1 MKLIFFLLVWSALV
15 FAEDSEGPPVPK
27 DFELSKDK
35 ISEKYLAG
43 AFLIYDCE
51 EKHWVCVLK
60 EDSDVCKENREKSIE
75 KGERNLPCAPI
86 GEFPTKKSCFQR
98 QLYLSGQAHGFRFC
112 LLDQYKKEELE

>member
-1 MKLIFFLLVWSALV
+1 MKAIFFLLLLSALAL
-15 FAEDSEGPPVPK
+15 AEEGDPSIPK
-27 DFELSKDK
+27 DFEMSKDK

-60 EDSDVCKENREKSIE
+60 EDSDICKERREKAISTGE
-75 KGERNLPCAPI
+75 KNLPCAPI

-98 QLYLSGQAHGFRFC
+98 QLYLIGQAHGFRFC
-112 LLDQYKKEELE
+112 LLDQFKKEELE